1 MYKIKLPIFEG
12 PSDLLL
18 YLIRKNEL
26 DIYDIPI
33 AEIIRQFLDYLKLI
47 QLLDL
52 EVAGEFIEMVATL
65 MLIKAR
71 MLLPHSEDIPEDELE
86 DPRRQLVLQLLEY
99 KRYKEASENLRNFQ
113 EDQRKLFP
121 RNIDQIRNSFEKS
134 EEEDDFT
141 IDATLF
147 DLLSAFKQA
156 LDNMPKITVHQ
167 VNMIKITIEDQVKF
181 LIDQIGGNKH
191 VLFSDLQKKLK
202 NKITL
207 IVTFMAILDLIRL
220 RFLTAKQT
228 KAFEDIRLVS
238 SADLT
243 LEKYMRFRNQ
253 EENQNQVEEVINN
266 SPNQEAVADPQ
277 DGK

>member
-12 PSDLLL
+12 PFDLLL

-33 AEIIRQFLDYLKLI
+33 AEITRQFLDYLKLI

-71 MLLPHSEDIPEDELE
+71 MLLPHSEDMPEDELE
-86 DPRRQLVLQLLEY
+86 DPRRVLVLQLLEY
-99 KRYKEASENLRNFQ
+99 KKYKEASENLKSYQ

-147 DLLSAFKQA
+147 DLLAAFKQA

-167 VNMIKITIEDQVKF
+167 VNIIKITIEDQVKF
-181 LIDQIGGNKH
+181 LIDQIGGKKH
-191 VLFSDLQKKLK
+191 ILFSDLQKKLK

-207 IVTFMAILDLIRL
+207 IVTVMAISDLIRL
-220 RFLTAKQT
+220 RFLSAKQT

-238 SADLT
+238 SPDLT
-243 LEKYMRFRNQ
+243 LENYMRFRNQ
-253 EENQNQVEEVINN
+253 EENQDQVEEV
-266 SPNQEAVADPQ
+266 V
-277 DGK
+277 K

>member
-12 PSDLLL
+12 PFDLLL
-18 YLIRKNEL
+18 YLIRKHEI

-33 AEIIRQFLDYLKLI
+33 AQITRQYLEYLELI

-52 EVAGEFIEMVATL
+52 EIAGEFIEMVATL

-71 MLLPHSEDIPEDELE
+71 MLLPSSEDASEEELE
-86 DPRRQLVLQLLEY
+86 DPRRELVLQLLEY
-99 KRYKEASENLRNFQ
+99 KRYKEASESLRDFQ

-121 RNIDQIRNSFEKS
+121 RHTDQIRKSFEKS
-134 EEEDDFT
+134 DEEGDDFT
-141 IDATLF
+141 VDATLF
-147 DLLSAFKQA
+147 DLLAAFKQA

-167 VNMIKITIEDQVKF
+167 VKMLKVTIEDQVKF
-181 LIDQIGGNKH
+181 LISQIGGKKH
-191 VLFSDLQKKLK
+191 ILFSDLHKKFK

-207 IVTFMAILDLIRL
+207 IVTFMAILDLMRL

-238 SADLT
+238 SPDLT
-243 LEKYMRFRNQ
+243 LENYMRFRNQ
-253 EENQNQVEEVINN
+253 EEGQNQIEEV
-266 SPNQEAVADPQ
+266 V
-277 DGK
+277 K